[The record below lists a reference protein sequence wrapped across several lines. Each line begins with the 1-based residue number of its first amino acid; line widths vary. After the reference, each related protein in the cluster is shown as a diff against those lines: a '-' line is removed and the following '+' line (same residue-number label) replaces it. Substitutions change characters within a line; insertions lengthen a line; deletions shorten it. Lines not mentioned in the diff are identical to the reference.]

1 MNKEPAVIIGLAA
14 SIIVLV
20 AQQVLS
26 SGIVSSAGVVQVLA
40 LVVSIVPL
48 LAGLII
54 RQIVSSPAT
63 VAAIKAGTPAA

>member
-26 SGIVSSAGVVQVLA
+26 SGIVSSAGVVQVIGLI
-40 LVVSIVPL
+40 VSIVPL
-48 LAGLII
+48 LAGILT
-54 RQIVSSPAT
+54 RAFVTP
-63 VAAIKAGTPAA
+63 VAAPAPTPPEP

>member
-26 SGIVSSAGVVQVLA
+26 SGIVSSAGVVQVIGLI
-40 LVVSIVPL
+40 VSIVPL
-48 LAGLII
+48 LAGILT
-54 RQIVSSPAT
+54 RAFVTP
-63 VAAIKAGTPAA
+63 VAAPAPTPPAP